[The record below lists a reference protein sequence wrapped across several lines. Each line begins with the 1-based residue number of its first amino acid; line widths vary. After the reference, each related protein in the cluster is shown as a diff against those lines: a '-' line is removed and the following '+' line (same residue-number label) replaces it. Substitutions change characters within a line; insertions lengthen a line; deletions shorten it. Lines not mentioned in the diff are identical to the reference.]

1 MKKNKGENTVEA
13 YLFLLPALILFAL
26 FNIIPIIYSFYLSF
40 VKWDGFSIEKKFVG
54 FKNYIDLFKNVEF
67 YNSLYV
73 TILYTILVTGGSI
86 VIGMFLANLLNK
98 EVKFKTFF
106 RTAYF
111 IPVITATAASGIV
124 WKYLLDPSQGILNK
138 FLNYIHLP
146 SIPWLIHPLWVI
158 ISISLV
164 GIWKRIGFNMIL
176 YLAAMQSISPS
187 LYEAADIDG
196 ATKYKKFRF
205 VTVPLLKPTTL
216 LLMIM
221 GFIDSFQVFD
231 QVYVMTMGGPMGAS
245 KVLGLYMY
253 QEGFSVGHVGYASA
267 VGWIIFLFVF
277 LATIIQFKISNKGGE
292 LE

>member
-1 MKKNKGENTVEA
+1 MKRKKSENTVEA
-13 YLFLLPALILFAL
+13 YLFLLPALILFGL
-26 FNIIPIIYSFYLSF
+26 FNIIPIVYSFYLSL

-54 FKNYIDLFKNVEF
+54 LKNYMDLFKNMEF

-146 SIPWLIHPLWVI
+146 SIPWLIHPFWVI
-158 ISISLV
+158 LSISLV

-196 ATKYKKFRF
+196 ATKYNKFRF
-205 VTVPLLKPTTL
+205 VTIPLLKPTTL
-216 LLMIM
+216 LLIIM

>member
-146 SIPWLIHPLWVI
+146 SIPWLIHPFWVI